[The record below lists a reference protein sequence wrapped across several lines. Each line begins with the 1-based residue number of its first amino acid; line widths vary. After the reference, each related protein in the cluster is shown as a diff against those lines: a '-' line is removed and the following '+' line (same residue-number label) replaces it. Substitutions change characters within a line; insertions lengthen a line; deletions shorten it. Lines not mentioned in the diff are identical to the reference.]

1 MPSVA
6 LIGVRCARA
15 KIGTGPPAGR
25 RRSHGDTTKAM
36 WQNIKTAVLLAA
48 LDGIFLAI
56 GYAVGRGSGLIFAAI
71 LALVMNGI
79 TYWNSDKLAIA
90 AARGVEVSPQEAPE
104 LHRIIE
110 ELCADA
116 GMPKPRV
123 YICDD
128 PSPNAFATGRNPSH
142 AAVCCTTG
150 ILNLVTERELRGVL
164 AHELSHV
171 RNRDILTAT
180 IAATVAMGI
189 SIIASIGRFAMFFG
203 NFGGRDGEDGENIIT
218 LILLLVLAPIAAAV
232 IQFAISRSREY
243 EADASGARLSRDP
256 LALAN
261 ALRKLEMRTQQVP
274 MQVAPAIAPLYIV
287 NPFGNRRVSF
297 ANLFS
302 THPPLQDRI
311 DRLERMAQAGV

>member
-1 MPSVA
+1 
-6 LIGVRCARA
+6 
-15 KIGTGPPAGR
+15 
-25 RRSHGDTTKAM
+25 M
-36 WQNIKTAVLLAA
+36 WQNIKTAVLLAT
-48 LDGIFLAI
+48 LDGLFLAV
-56 GYAVGRGSGLIFAAI
+56 GYAIGRGSGVIIAAVFA
-71 LALVMNGI
+71 VGMNAF
-79 TYWNSDKLAIA
+79 TYWNSDRLAIA
-90 AARGVEVSPQEAPE
+90 AARGQEVSPQQAPE
-104 LHRIIE
+104 LHRIVD
-110 ELCADA
+110 ELCRDA

-150 ILNLVTERELRGVL
+150 ILNLVSERELRGVL

-189 SIIASIGRFAMFFG
+189 SIIAQLGQFAMFFG
-203 NFGGRDGEDGENIIT
+203 NVGGRDGEDGENILT
-218 LILLLVLAPIAAAV
+218 LLLLIILAPLAAAV
-232 IQFAISRSREY
+232 IQFAISRAREY
-243 EADASGARLSRDP
+243 QADSSGAQLCRDP

-261 ALRKLEMRTQQVP
+261 ALRKLEARTQQVP

-302 THPPLQDRI
+302 THPPLEDRI
-311 DRLERMAQAGV
+311 ARLERMAVGG

>member
-1 MPSVA
+1 
-6 LIGVRCARA
+6 
-15 KIGTGPPAGR
+15 
-25 RRSHGDTTKAM
+25 M
-36 WQNIKTAVLLAA
+36 WQNIKTAVLLAL

-56 GYAVGRGSGLIFAAI
+56 GYAIGRGSGLIFAAV

-79 TYWNSDKLAIA
+79 TYWKSDKLAIA
-90 AARGVEVSPQEAPE
+90 AARGVAVSPQEAPE

-110 ELCADA
+110 ELCAEA
-116 GMPKPRV
+116 GMPKPGV
-123 YICDD
+123 FICDD

-189 SIIASIGRFAMFFG
+189 SIIAQIGQFAVFFG
-203 NFGGRDGEDGENIIT
+203 GFGGRDGEDGENILT
-218 LILLLVLAPIAAAV
+218 ILLLVILAPIAAAI

-261 ALRKLEMRTQQVP
+261 ALRKLEARTQQVP

-287 NPFGNRRVSF
+287 NPLGNRRVSF
-297 ANLFS
+297 SNLFS
-302 THPPLQDRI
+302 THPPLEDRI
-311 DRLERMAQAGV
+311 ARLERMANAS